1 MAGEI
6 QDAAASR
13 RSSLF
18 NAIVTRQVPP
28 PPPPLPLPI
37 NNDAATL
44 KIDLEKAHKRYYPGQ
59 SVRGHLTIDVKE
71 SIGVQYIRIA
81 AVGGLKMRST
91 GSKRESN
98 DYQFTHDLIILNSG
112 VRVTRQA
119 GVKKDRIPG
128 RTKRDRWHMVYDR
141 TTLPSRSGRYDDTD
155 GEDDEEDDGTE
166 TSSRGSRHDSK
177 YASMSSYS
185 SSVESFFT
193 LDSKSHDIAFSI
205 PIPRSNVIPPS
216 YTNDQF
222 NIQYSVIAT
231 LHYETMESTSIHV
244 VNSYQPLQLS
254 SLTPIFTPLYNT
266 PLIAVSR
273 RAPVTHPTSKYKSLL
288 SSTGWIEASAFV
300 PRRAF
305 LPGDSIPLGIRII
318 NCSDFRPGRAT
329 VDVTLTR
336 NIVISAGRE
345 SKKKINGLVGVFEGI
360 SGQDR
365 ELQLDMDSLL
375 SVPAESVSTIFA
387 DMTQNLLEVVYKV
400 HIKVSLI
407 GTIKG
412 SKPMLCFNSRKQTEH
427 CEHIGVI
434 EFPIV
439 IGTLPKCASQEVK
452 VNLKGAIDLKDT
464 SM

>member
-6 QDAAASR
+6 QDAASR

-28 PPPPLPLPI
+28 PPPPPLPTHT
-37 NNDAATL
+37 DAASL
-44 KIDLEKAHKRYYPGQ
+44 KIELENAPKRYYPGQ
-59 SVRGHLTIDVKE
+59 SVRGHLTIKVQE

-81 AVGGLKMRST
+81 AVGGLKLRST
-91 GSKRESN
+91 SKRESN

-119 GVKKDRIPG
+119 GVKRDRIPG

-141 TTLPSRSGRYDDTD
+141 TTLPSRSGRYDNTD
-155 GEDDEEDDGTE
+155 GEDDDEEDGME
-166 TSSRGSRHDSK
+166 TSSRSSRHDSK

-193 LDSKSHDIAFSI
+193 LDSQSHDIAFSI

-216 YTNDQF
+216 YTTDQF

-244 VNSYQPLQLS
+244 VNCYQPLQLS
-254 SLTPIFTPLYNT
+254 SLTPIYTPLYNT
-266 PLIAVSR
+266 PLVAVSR
-273 RAPVTHPTSKYKSLL
+273 RAPVTHPNSKYKSLL

-375 SVPAESVSTIFA
+375 SVPAESISTIFA

-407 GTIKG
+407 GTIKT
-412 SKPMLCFNSRKQTEH
+412 SKPMLCFNSRKQSEH

-439 IGTLPKCASQEVK
+439 IGTLPKCASQEMK
-452 VNLKGAIDLKDT
+452 VNLKDT
-464 SM
+464 GM